1 MSTPNP
7 VPELPTTRRSTSAQ
21 VLRYIATAG
30 RPVGIRELAA
40 AFPVHENAIRK
51 HLRRLRDEGLLIES
65 TDRRGTTGRPRLTWE
80 LDPTHDDPRT
90 DGRHYEVLSR
100 LLVEVTNGRPA
111 REVGTDYGRDLVR
124 SQPHRD
130 PLELLVDVMR
140 RHGFE
145 PEARHGEDGVEVV
158 LHQCPFATAATA
170 GAVVCELHLG
180 IAEGVTAGGPHP
192 MVTGLSIAPPHMA
205 GCRIHTHQEEPGLSP
220 AAPAEEA
227 HP

>member
-7 VPELPTTRRSTSAQ
+7 VPDVPRKRRSTSTQ

-30 RPVGIRELAA
+30 RPVGIRELTV
-40 AFPVHENAIRK
+40 AFPLHENAIRK
-51 HLRRLRDEGLLIES
+51 HLRRLRDEGLLIEA
-65 TDRRGTTGRPRLTWE
+65 TEHRGTTGRPRLTWE

-100 LLVEVTNGRPA
+100 LLVEVTTGRPA
-111 REVGTDYGRDLVR
+111 RAVGAEYGRELVR
-124 SQPHRD
+124 SEPGRD
-130 PLELLVDVMR
+130 PLDLLVDVMR

-145 PEARHGEDGVEVV
+145 PEARADGRGTDVV
-158 LHQCPFATAATA
+158 LHHCPFATAAEA

-180 IAEGVTAGGPHP
+180 IAEGVTEGTPQAAVAGL
-192 MVTGLSIAPPHMA
+192 TIAPPHVA
-205 GCRIHTHQEEPGLSP
+205 GCRIHVHQGDLRLSP

-227 HP
+227 HQ